1 MDGRPLATFFLILA
15 STSYELFLTRTITM
29 FFPSLVAFTLLY
41 LTQPVHSYPRSPS
54 PTLTQ
59 TTTPT
64 PQPYRYYLRS
74 TTNLYL
80 SSSITYNGRTNYVLL
95 TNSSLA
101 QPLALYEGDGSI
113 TLDTSNVIGA
123 SSEAPLYLSDE
134 DGLSSTY
141 KQVVLGNEKGGEYT
155 KGFGFGQDGG
165 LMLRDVKVEVQ
176 SRGQGQGAGE
186 VQVRGFV
193 ACTAALGVK
202 QVYWFKE
209 GDVADGE
216 VPVVCEIVGFERVW
230 EV

>member
-1 MDGRPLATFFLILA
+1 MFLPCIV
-15 STSYELFLTRTITM
+15 F
-29 FFPSLVAFTLLY
+29 FTLLA
-41 LTQPVHSYPRSPS
+41 LTQHVHSYPRSPS
-54 PTLTQ
+54 PTQTQ

-95 TNSSLA
+95 TNASLA
-101 QPLALYEGDGSI
+101 QPLTLYEGDGSI

-134 DGLSSTY
+134 DGMSAVY
-141 KQVVLGNEKGGEYT
+141 KQVVLGNQKGGQYT
-155 KGFGFGQDGG
+155 KGFGFAEDGG
-165 LMLRDVKVEVQ
+165 LRLGDVKVQVQ
-176 SRGQGQGAGE
+176 SQGQGLGAGE
-186 VQVRGFV
+186 VQVGGFV

-209 GDVADGE
+209 GDVAEGD
-216 VPVVCEIVGFERVW
+216 VPVVCEVVGFERVW

>member
-1 MDGRPLATFFLILA
+1 MFL
-15 STSYELFLTRTITM
+15 
-29 FFPSLVAFTLLY
+29 PSIVAFTLLC
-41 LTQPVHSYPRSPS
+41 LTQPGHSYPRSPS
-54 PTLTQ
+54 PTKTQ

-101 QPLALYEGDGSI
+101 QPLTLYEGDGSI

-134 DGLSSTY
+134 DGLSAVY

-155 KGFGFGQDGG
+155 KGFGIAEDGG
-165 LMLRDVKVEVQ
+165 LKLSDVKVQVQ
-176 SRGQGQGAGE
+176 SLGQGLGTGE
-186 VQVRGFV
+186 VQVGGFV

-209 GDVADGE
+209 GDVAEGD
-216 VPVVCEIVGFERVW
+216 VPVVCEVVGFERVW

>member
-1 MDGRPLATFFLILA
+1 MFL
-15 STSYELFLTRTITM
+15 
-29 FFPSLVAFTLLY
+29 PSVIAFTLLA
-41 LTQPVHSYPRSPS
+41 LIQPGHSYPRSPS
-54 PTLTQ
+54 PTQTQ

-74 TTNLYL
+74 TSNLYL

-101 QPLALYEGDGSI
+101 QPLTLYEGDGSI

-123 SSEAPLYLSDE
+123 SFEAPLYLSDE
-134 DGLSSTY
+134 DGLSAVY

-155 KGFGFGQDGG
+155 KGFGFAEDGG
-165 LMLRDVKVEVQ
+165 LRLSDVKVQVQ
-176 SRGQGQGAGE
+176 SLGQGMEAGE
-186 VQVRGFV
+186 VQVGGFV

-209 GDVADGE
+209 GDVVEGE
-216 VPVVCEIVGFERVW
+216 VPVVCEVVGFDRVW